1 MKAIVTGGA
10 GFIGSNLSLALQE
23 KGWDVAVIDNFLT
36 GDFHNLIEF
45 RGDVIA
51 EDVNVADWDALGPV
65 DAVFHQAAITDTTL
79 CDQKQMIAA
88 NVEGMRKALQFA
100 AKHKIP
106 FVYASSAAQYGNEPA
121 PQREDG
127 PIKPLNVY
135 AFSKMLCDQLAW
147 GAAKQYRIPVT
158 GLRYFNVYGLRE
170 QYKGKASSMIYQLAQ
185 QMRKGKRPRIFFD
198 GEQMRDH
205 IYVKDVV
212 DANLKAFEAKK
223 SGVVNIG
230 TGKAVSFN
238 RLIEVLNEVLGTS
251 LEPDYFENPYEFYQS
266 KTQADVS
273 RAKKLIGFEARYTI
287 EEGMRDYL
295 TALYRLQPGRTS
307 SRRTSAKARV

>member
-1 MKAIVTGGA
+1 MTGGA

-23 KGWDVAVIDNFLT
+23 KGWDVVVIDNFLT
-36 GDFHNLIEF
+36 GDFHNLIQF
-45 RGDVIA
+45 HGDVIA
-51 EDVNVADWDALGPV
+51 EDVNAVNWDALGSA

-79 CDQKQMIAA
+79 SDQKQMIAA

-100 AKHKIP
+100 AKLKIP

-135 AFSKMLCDQLAW
+135 AFSKMLCDQLAES
-147 GAAKQYRIPVT
+147 AAKQYRIPVT

-185 QMRKGKRPRIFFD
+185 QMRSGKRPRIFFD

-212 DANLKAFEAKK
+212 AANLNAFEAKK
-223 SGVVNIG
+223 SGIVNIG
-230 TGKAVSFN
+230 TGKATSFN
-238 RLIEVLNEVLGTS
+238 RLIEVLNDVLGAS
-251 LEPDYFENPYEFYQS
+251 LEPDYFENPYGFYQN
-266 KTQADVS
+266 KTQADTA

-287 EEGMRDYL
+287 EKGVRDYL
-295 TALYRLQPGRTS
+295 TALYHIQPGQPS
-307 SRRTSAKARV
+307 SHRTSAKTRV